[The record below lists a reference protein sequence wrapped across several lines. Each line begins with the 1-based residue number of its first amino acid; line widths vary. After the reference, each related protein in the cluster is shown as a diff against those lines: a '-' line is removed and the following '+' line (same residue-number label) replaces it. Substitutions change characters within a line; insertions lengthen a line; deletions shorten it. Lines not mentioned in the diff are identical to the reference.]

1 MSIPEWVGHILNMG
15 GHLTEAGRNGIDGID
30 LAERYLSREMHGPGL
45 LYVNAPV
52 LFVCVFLLPRL

>member
-15 GHLTEAGRNGIDGID
+15 DHLTEVGRNGIDGID

-45 LYVNAPV
+45 LHVNAPV
-52 LFVCVFLLPRL
+52 LFACVFLLPRL